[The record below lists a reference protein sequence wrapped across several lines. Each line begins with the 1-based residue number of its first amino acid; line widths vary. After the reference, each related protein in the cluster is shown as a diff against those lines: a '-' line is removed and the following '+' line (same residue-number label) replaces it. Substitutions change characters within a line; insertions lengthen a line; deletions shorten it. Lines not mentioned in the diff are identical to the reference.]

1 MFFHFF
7 GEPPPLSSTPWA
19 SPEWLRNRLHEQRSV
34 RSRAPRSATAGLF
47 LLCEGRS
54 LSERAC
60 FRVPKHDRVFQ
71 REETNGARLFP
82 VA

>member
-1 MFFHFF
+1 MQ
-7 GEPPPLSSTPWA
+7 GESLIDCRYWTRRGV
-19 SPEWLRNRLHEQRSV
+19 PETYLPCPGAL
-34 RSRAPRSATAGLF
+34 RSATAGLF